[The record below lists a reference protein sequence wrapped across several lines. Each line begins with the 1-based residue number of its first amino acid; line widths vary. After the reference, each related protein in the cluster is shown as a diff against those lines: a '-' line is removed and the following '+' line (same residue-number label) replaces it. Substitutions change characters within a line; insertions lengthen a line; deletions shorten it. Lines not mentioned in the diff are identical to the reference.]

1 MQVQPRD
8 RRAKGKTGHLTTV
21 ATPMKVRKAVI
32 PVAGLGTR
40 FLPATKTV
48 PKELLPIVDV
58 PSIQYVVQEAVD
70 AGIQEIIFVTGR
82 GKDGI
87 EDHFDEAPE
96 LEQILAERGQ
106 TEMVAM
112 LRRIAEMTEVVSVR
126 QKKPLGLGHAVLC
139 ARDLVGNEPF
149 AVMLADDLI
158 DSEVPCIRQLLEI
171 FEEKKESVIALMKVP
186 EEEVHRYGVIRGK
199 EVNKGLYQVEA
210 TVEKPPAR
218 EAPSRMAIIGRYILR
233 PEIFAILENLPA
245 GKGGEIQ
252 LTDGLSQLVQDRK
265 VFGCEFQGERYDIGD
280 KLGFVRATVAYAL
293 KRSDLRDRVV
303 EYLRTTI
310 S

>member
-1 MQVQPRD
+1 
-8 RRAKGKTGHLTTV
+8 
-21 ATPMKVRKAVI
+21 MKLRKAVI

-48 PKELLPIVDV
+48 PKELLPIVDI
-58 PSIQYVVQEAVD
+58 PSIQYVVQEAVE
-70 AGIQEIIFVTGR
+70 AGIEEIIFVTGR

-96 LEQILAERGQ
+96 LEQVLAERGN
-106 TEMVAM
+106 TEMVKM

-139 ARDLVGNEPF
+139 AKDLVGDEPF

-171 FEEKKESVIALMKVP
+171 FHETEESVVALMEVP
-186 EEEVHRYGVIRGK
+186 ESEVHQYGVI
-199 EVNKGLYQVEA
+199 KGTVIRDRLYKVEA
-210 TVEKPPAR
+210 TVEKPPAA
-218 EAPSRMAIIGRYILR
+218 EAPSRMAIIGRYVLR
-233 PEIFAILENLPA
+233 PEIFSILQNQDP

-252 LTDGLSQLVQDRK
+252 LTDGLSQLVRERK
-265 VFGCEFQGERYDIGD
+265 MFGCEFLGDRYDIGD
-280 KLGFVRATVAYAL
+280 KFGFVRATVAYAL
-293 KRSDLRDRVV
+293 KRPDLKDKVLQ
-303 EYLRTTI
+303 YLKETA

>member
-1 MQVQPRD
+1 
-8 RRAKGKTGHLTTV
+8 
-21 ATPMKVRKAVI
+21 MKLRKAVI

-48 PKELLPIVDV
+48 PKELLPIVDI

-106 TEMVAM
+106 AETVKQ
-112 LRRIAEMTEVVSVR
+112 LRQIAEMTEVVSVR

-139 ARDLVGNEPF
+139 ARDLVGDEPF

-158 DSEVPCIRQLLEI
+158 DSETPCIRQLLEI
-171 FEEKKESVIALMKVP
+171 FEQKNESVIALMEVP
-186 EEEVHRYGVIRGK
+186 QEDVHRYGVIKGRPL
-199 EVNKGLYQVEA
+199 NPGLYQIEA
-210 TVEKPPAR
+210 TVEKPPVKD
-218 EAPSRMAIIGRYILR
+218 APSRMAIIGRYILR
-233 PEIFAILENLPA
+233 PEIFSILEKLPS

-252 LTDGLSQLVQDRK
+252 LTDGLSQLVRERQ
-265 VFGCEFQGERYDIGD
+265 VYGCVFQGDRYDIGD
-280 KLGFVRATVAYAL
+280 KFGFVRATVAYAL
-293 KRSDLRDRVV
+293 KRPDLKDKLI
-303 EYLRTTI
+303 EYLKI
-310 S
+310 AVS

>member
-1 MQVQPRD
+1 
-8 RRAKGKTGHLTTV
+8 
-21 ATPMKVRKAVI
+21 MKVRKAVI

>member
-1 MQVQPRD
+1 
-8 RRAKGKTGHLTTV
+8 
-21 ATPMKVRKAVI
+21 MKLRKAVI

-48 PKELLPIVDV
+48 PKELLPIVDI

-96 LEQILAERGQ
+96 LEQVLAERGH
-106 TEMVAM
+106 TEMIEM

-139 ARDLVGNEPF
+139 ARDLVGDEPF

-158 DSEVPCIRQLLEI
+158 DSDTPCIRQLLDI
-171 FEEKKESVIALMKVP
+171 FEDKKESVIALMEVLP
-186 EEEVHRYGVIRGK
+186 EEVQQYGVIEGQEIEKR
-199 EVNKGLYQVEA
+199 LYQIQA
-210 TVEKPPAR
+210 TVEKPPAK

-233 PEIFAILENLPA
+233 PEIFSILQKQPP
-245 GKGGEIQ
+245 GRGGEIQ
-252 LTDGLSQLVQDRK
+252 LTDGLAQLVRERQ
-265 VFGCEFQGERYDIGD
+265 VFGCQFLGDRYDIGD
-280 KLGFVRATVAYAL
+280 KFGFVRATVAYAL
-293 KRSDLRDRVV
+293 KRPDLKTKVKDYLKSVV
-303 EYLRTTI
+303 H
-310 S
+310 

>member
-1 MQVQPRD
+1 
-8 RRAKGKTGHLTTV
+8 
-21 ATPMKVRKAVI
+21 MKIRKAVI

-48 PKELLPIVDV
+48 PKELLPIIDI

-96 LEQILAERGQ
+96 LEQILADRGQ
-106 TEMVAM
+106 APTVEM

-139 ARDLVGNEPF
+139 ARDLVGDEPF

-158 DSEVPCIRQLLEI
+158 DAETPGIRQLVEI
-171 FEEKKESVIALMKVP
+171 FTETEESVVALMKVP
-186 EEEVHRYGVIRGK
+186 LDEVHQYGVIKGK
-199 EVNKGLYQVEA
+199 EVKPRLYAVEA
-210 TVEKPPAR
+210 TVEKPAAKD
-218 EAPSRMAIIGRYILR
+218 APSQMAIIGRYVLR
-233 PEIFAILENLPA
+233 PEIFSILQTLPP
-245 GKGGEIQ
+245 GRGGEIQ
-252 LTDGLSQLVQDRK
+252 LTDGLARLVQEREI
-265 VFGCEFQGERYDIGD
+265 FGCEFTGDRYDIGD
-280 KLGFVRATVAYAL
+280 KFGFVRATVAYAL
-293 KRSDLRDRVV
+293 KRKDLRDKLI
-303 EYLRTTI
+303 EYLK
-310 S
+310 SLKD

>member
-1 MQVQPRD
+1 
-8 RRAKGKTGHLTTV
+8 
-21 ATPMKVRKAVI
+21 MKLKKAVI

-48 PKELLPIVDV
+48 PKELLPIIDI

-70 AGIQEIIFVTGR
+70 SGIQEIIFVTGR
-82 GKDGI
+82 GKDAI

-106 TEMVAM
+106 METVEM
-112 LRRIAEMTEVVSVR
+112 LRRIVGMTEVVSVR

-158 DSEVPCIRQLLEI
+158 DGGTPCIRQLLEI
-171 FEEKKESVIALMKVP
+171 FEENQESVIALMEVP
-186 EEEVHRYGVIRGK
+186 QEDVHRYGVI
-199 EVNKGLYQVEA
+199 KGNELKKRLYQIEA
-210 TVEKPPAR
+210 TVEKPSAKD
-218 EAPSRMAIIGRYILR
+218 APSRMAIIGRYILR
-233 PEIFAILENLPA
+233 PEIFGILERLPA

-252 LTDGLSQLVQDRK
+252 LTDGLSQLVRERK

-280 KLGFVRATVAYAL
+280 KFGFVRATIAYAL
-293 KRSDLRDRVV
+293 KRPDMRDRVL
-303 EYLRTTI
+303 EYLKSSTVE
-310 S
+310 

>member
-1 MQVQPRD
+1 
-8 RRAKGKTGHLTTV
+8 
-21 ATPMKVRKAVI
+21 MKLRKAVI

-48 PKELLPIVDV
+48 PKELLPIVDI

-96 LEQILAERGQ
+96 LDQVLAERGQ
-106 TEMVAM
+106 TQMLAM

-139 ARDLVGNEPF
+139 ARDLVGDEPF

-158 DSEVPCIRQLLEI
+158 DNETPCIRQLLDI
-171 FEEKKESVIALMKVP
+171 FEEKNESVIALMAVP
-186 EEEVHRYGVIRGK
+186 QEEVHHYGVIKGRKIK
-199 EVNKGLYQVEA
+199 ERLFQVDA
-210 TVEKPPAR
+210 MVEKPPAH

-233 PEIFAILENLPA
+233 PEIFSILSNLPP
-245 GKGGEIQ
+245 GQGGEIQ
-252 LTDGLSQLVQDRK
+252 LTDGLSQLVKERK
-265 VFGCEFQGERYDIGD
+265 VFGCEFEGDRYDIGD
-280 KLGFVRATVAYAL
+280 KFGFVRATVAYAL
-293 KRSDLRDRVV
+293 KRPDLKDKVL
-303 EYLRTTI
+303 EYLKATV

>member
-1 MQVQPRD
+1 
-8 RRAKGKTGHLTTV
+8 
-21 ATPMKVRKAVI
+21 MKIRKAVI

-48 PKELLPIVDV
+48 PKELLPIIDI

-106 TEMVAM
+106 TATLDM

-139 ARDLVGNEPF
+139 ARDLVGDEPF

-158 DSEVPCIRQLLEI
+158 DAETPGIRQLVEI
-171 FEEKKESVIALMKVP
+171 FTETEESVVALMKVP
-186 EEEVHRYGVIRGK
+186 LDEVHQYGVIAGK
-199 EVNKGLYQVEA
+199 EVKPRFYAVEA
-210 TVEKPPAR
+210 TVEKPAAKD
-218 EAPSRMAIIGRYILR
+218 APSQLAIIGRYVLR
-233 PEIFAILENLPA
+233 PEIFSILQTLPP
-245 GKGGEIQ
+245 GRGGEIQ
-252 LTDGLSQLVQDRK
+252 LTDGLARLVQERK
-265 VFGCEFQGERYDIGD
+265 IFGCEFTGDRYDIGD

-293 KRSDLRDRVV
+293 KRKDLRDKLL
-303 EYLRTTI
+303 EYLK
-310 S
+310 SLKN

>member
-1 MQVQPRD
+1 
-8 RRAKGKTGHLTTV
+8 
-21 ATPMKVRKAVI
+21 MKVRKAVI

-48 PKELLPIVDV
+48 PKELLPIVDI

-70 AGIQEIIFVTGR
+70 AGIEEIIFVTGR

-96 LEQILAERGQ
+96 LEQVLAERGQ
-106 TEMVAM
+106 KEMVKM

-139 ARDLVGNEPF
+139 ARDLVGDEPF

-158 DSEVPCIRQLLEI
+158 DSDTPCIRQLLEI
-171 FEEKKESVIALMKVP
+171 FQETHESVVALMEVP
-186 EEEVHRYGVIRGK
+186 QTEVHQYGVIKGTRLK
-199 EVNKGLYQVEA
+199 QGLYQVEA
-210 TVEKPPAR
+210 TVEKPPAA
-218 EAPSRMAIIGRYILR
+218 EAPSRMAIIGRYVLR
-233 PEIFAILENLPA
+233 PEVFSILQHLPS

-252 LTDGLSQLVQDRK
+252 LTDGLAQLVRDRK
-265 VFGCEFQGERYDIGD
+265 VYGCEFAGDRYDIGD
-280 KLGFVRATVAYAL
+280 KFGFVRATVAYAL
-293 KRSDLRDRVV
+293 KRPDLKDKVV
-303 EYLRTTI
+303 EYLKAI
-310 S
+310 AG

>member
-1 MQVQPRD
+1 
-8 RRAKGKTGHLTTV
+8 
-21 ATPMKVRKAVI
+21 MKLKKAVI

-48 PKELLPIVDV
+48 PKELLPIVDI

-70 AGIQEIIFVTGR
+70 AGIEEIIFVTGR

-87 EDHFDEAPE
+87 EDHFDDAPE
-96 LEQILAERGQ
+96 LEQVLADRGQ
-106 TEMVAM
+106 HELVKM

-158 DSEVPCIRQLLEI
+158 ESETPCIRQLLEI
-171 FEEKKESVIALMKVP
+171 FEQTDESVVALMEVP
-186 EEEVHRYGVIRGK
+186 EVEVHQYGIIKGKVIK
-199 EVNKGLYQVEA
+199 ERLYQVEA
-210 TVEKPPAR
+210 TVEKPPAK
-218 EAPSRMAIIGRYILR
+218 EAPSRMAIIGRYVLR
-233 PEIFAILENLPA
+233 PEIFSILQKLPS

-252 LTDGLSQLVQDRK
+252 LTDGLAQLVRERK
-265 VFGCEFQGERYDIGD
+265 VYGCEFLGDRYDIGD
-280 KLGFVRATVAYAL
+280 KFGFVRATVAYAL
-293 KRSDLRDRVV
+293 KRPDLKDKVLQ
-303 EYLRTTI
+303 YLKVATR
-310 S
+310 

>member
-1 MQVQPRD
+1 M
-8 RRAKGKTGHLTTV
+8 
-21 ATPMKVRKAVI
+21 
-32 PVAGLGTR
+32 GTR

-48 PKELLPIVDV
+48 PKELLPIVDI

-96 LEQILAERGQ
+96 LDQVLAERGQ
-106 TEMVAM
+106 TQTLTM

-139 ARDLVGNEPF
+139 ARDLVGDEPF

-158 DSEVPCIRQLLEI
+158 DNETPCIRQLLNI
-171 FEEKKESVIALMKVP
+171 FEKKNESVIALMAVP
-186 EEEVHRYGVIRGK
+186 QEEVQQYGVI
-199 EVNKGLYQVEA
+199 KGRKIEERLFQVDA

-233 PEIFAILENLPA
+233 PEIFSILSNLPP
-245 GKGGEIQ
+245 GRGGEIQ
-252 LTDGLSQLVQDRK
+252 LTDGLAQLVTERK
-265 VFGCEFQGERYDIGD
+265 VFGCELEGNRYDIGD
-280 KLGFVRATVAYAL
+280 KFGFVRATVAYAL
-293 KRSDLRDRVV
+293 KRPDLKDKVLQ
-303 EYLRTTI
+303 YLKDTV

>member
-1 MQVQPRD
+1 
-8 RRAKGKTGHLTTV
+8 
-21 ATPMKVRKAVI
+21 MKIRKAVI

-48 PKELLPIVDV
+48 PKELLPIIDI

-96 LEQILAERGQ
+96 LEQILADRGQ
-106 TEMVAM
+106 TATVDM

-139 ARDLVGNEPF
+139 ARDLVGGEPF

-158 DSEVPCIRQLLEI
+158 DAETPGIRQLVEI
-171 FEEKKESVIALMKVP
+171 FTETEESVVALMKVP
-186 EEEVHRYGVIRGK
+186 REEVHQYGVIKGT
-199 EVNKGLYQVEA
+199 EVKPRLYAVEG
-210 TVEKPPAR
+210 TVEKPAAK
-218 EAPSRMAIIGRYILR
+218 EAPSQLAIIGRYVLR
-233 PEIFAILENLPA
+233 PEIFSILQNLPP
-245 GKGGEIQ
+245 GRGGEIQ
-252 LTDGLSQLVQDRK
+252 LTDGLARLVQQRK
-265 VFGCEFQGERYDIGD
+265 MFGCEFTGERYDIGD
-280 KLGFVRATVAYAL
+280 KFGFVRATVAYAL
-293 KRSDLRDRVV
+293 KRKDLKDKLV
-303 EYLRTTI
+303 EYLK
-310 S
+310 SLKD

>member
-1 MQVQPRD
+1 
-8 RRAKGKTGHLTTV
+8 
-21 ATPMKVRKAVI
+21 MKVRKAVI

-149 AVMLADDLI
+149 TVMLADDLI
-158 DSEVPCIRQLLEI
+158 DSETPCIRQLLEI

-186 EEEVHRYGVIRGK
+186 QEEVHQYGVIRGK
-199 EVNKGLYQVEA
+199 EVKKGLYQVEA
-210 TVEKPPAR
+210 TVEKPPAA

-233 PEIFAILENLPA
+233 PEIFAILESLPA

-252 LTDGLSQLVQDRK
+252 LTDGLSRLVQDRK

-293 KRSDLRDRVV
+293 KRPDLRDRVV

-310 S
+310 T